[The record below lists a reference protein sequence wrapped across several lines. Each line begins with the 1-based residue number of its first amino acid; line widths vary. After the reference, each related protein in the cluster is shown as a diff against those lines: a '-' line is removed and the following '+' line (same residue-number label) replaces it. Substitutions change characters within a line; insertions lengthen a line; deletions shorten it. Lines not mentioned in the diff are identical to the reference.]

1 MCTSFGDLFHTA
13 WIHIEKNPAMFLN
26 GKAALIIT
34 NPLYATQ
41 GCIVSEKYTTTANTA
56 ESNTRLTSV
65 QRKQCHDISYAI
77 IDFFL
82 FYGLTVARC
91 PFPAIAEG
99 CPGLQGLHQT
109 VHHAGF
115 ISLCKRANYTGN
127 GHYTVTG
134 SHAADRRGRKKKT
147 KHDDK
152 RERVFKRTYRSA
164 NARTRLLPA
173 VIPIVAR
180 ESGAPQVHGRPLRS
194 EPHGGHE
201 SECDITIS
209 LYCTTA

>member
-1 MCTSFGDLFHTA
+1 MSVCTSFCDLFHTA
-13 WIHIEKNPAMFLN
+13 WIHIEKNPALFLN
-26 GKAALIIT
+26 GKAALINT
-34 NPLYATQ
+34 NLLYATQ

-77 IDFFL
+77 VDFFP

-134 SHAADRRGRKKKT
+134 SLATDRRGREKKKT
-147 KHDDK
+147 WKNMMTN
-152 RERVFKRTYRSA
+152 VRTYRSA
-164 NARTRLLPA
+164 NTRTRL
-173 VIPIVAR
+173 
-180 ESGAPQVHGRPLRS
+180 
-194 EPHGGHE
+194 
-201 SECDITIS
+201 
-209 LYCTTA
+209 

>member
-1 MCTSFGDLFHTA
+1 MIFH
-13 WIHIEKNPAMFLN
+13 
-26 GKAALIIT
+26 II
-34 NPLYATQ
+34 
-41 GCIVSEKYTTTANTA
+41 I
-56 ESNTRLTSV
+56 
-65 QRKQCHDISYAI
+65 ISYAI

-134 SHAADRRGRKKKT
+134 SLATDRRGRKKKKNT
-147 KHDDK
+147 KKHDDK

-173 VIPIVAR
+173 VIPIVAG
-180 ESGAPQVHGRPLRS
+180 ESGAPQVHGWPLRS

-209 LYCTTA
+209 LYCTTVWVLSLTARSFFRADCEERKEKALRDGPIQAEEPQDESIHWCSSTDISFLPSLSLWLTQGS